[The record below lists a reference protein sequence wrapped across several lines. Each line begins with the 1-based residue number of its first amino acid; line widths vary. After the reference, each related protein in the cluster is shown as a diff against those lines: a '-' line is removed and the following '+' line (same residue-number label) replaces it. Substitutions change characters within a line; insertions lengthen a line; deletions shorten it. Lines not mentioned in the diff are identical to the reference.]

1 MFLEKNNFYNLA
13 RKTTEKICS
22 RKNTGSSFLVVVVVY
37 CDTIL
42 YFLHSLEGVT
52 KGGRGEGVYCPAHL
66 KKSNSPSPMKCD
78 VLARLSID
86 CTLSGKQ

>member
-13 RKTTEKICS
+13 RKTTEKTCS

-42 YFLHSLEGVT
+42 YLLHSLEGVT
-52 KGGRGEGVYCPAHL
+52 KGGGGGGRFIAQPTL
-66 KKSNSPSPMKCD
+66 KRVTVRP
-78 VLARLSID
+78 
-86 CTLSGKQ
+86 Q